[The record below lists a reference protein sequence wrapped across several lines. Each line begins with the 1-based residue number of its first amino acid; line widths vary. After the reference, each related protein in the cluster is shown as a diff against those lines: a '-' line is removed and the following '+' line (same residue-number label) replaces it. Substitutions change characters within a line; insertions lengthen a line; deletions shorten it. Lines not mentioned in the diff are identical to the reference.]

1 MIQAAEHIIFLT
13 ATLQAWLHGIMF
25 GFCPLHI
32 GSIFL
37 NGISNK
43 PTPFY
48 NNHFLTHGCL
58 SGNYSLYSSLF
69 LTNDKTLSIVEF
81 QVLQLHSW
89 SAVCVADKDQIPDL
103 QRLLSSKPKV
113 LSEFCVAR

>member
-1 MIQAAEHIIFLT
+1 M
-13 ATLQAWLHGIMF
+13 
-25 GFCPLHI
+25 
-32 GSIFL
+32 
-37 NGISNK
+37 
-43 PTPFY
+43 
-48 NNHFLTHGCL
+48 
-58 SGNYSLYSSLF
+58 F

-113 LSEFCVAR
+113 LSEFCVAIGRGGRTSSSHAQFGSELASTYLSSPWPV